1 MKTQVLLLQINR
13 TKTNN
18 TQQTKVKTLIIYLPV
33 FLKQAAN
40 QSKTEEVRGQ
50 LSSKKE
56 TPKKTLGTLE
66 SVRCEQKS

>member
-40 QSKTEEVRGQ
+40 QSRSEEVRGQ

-56 TPKKTLGTLE
+56 TPKKHWEL
-66 SVRCEQKS
+66 